1 MREVKTI
8 FVTVKGLDT
17 QKVPFPTNVYSL
29 NAIANLIIMYI
40 AELGLEVTN
49 IEFGTYLQEDI
60 ELWSL

>member
-29 NAIANLIIMYI
+29 NDTANLIIMYI
-40 AELGLEVTN
+40 AELGLEITN

-60 ELWSL
+60 EL